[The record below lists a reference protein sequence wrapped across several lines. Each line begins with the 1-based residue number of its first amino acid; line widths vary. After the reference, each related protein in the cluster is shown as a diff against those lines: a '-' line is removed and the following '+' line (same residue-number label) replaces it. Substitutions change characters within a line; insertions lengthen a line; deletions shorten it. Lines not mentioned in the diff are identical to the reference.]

1 MNKENNE
8 VDSQEDIKSISHKDN
23 GEDPMSSVR
32 RKYQKGKKDTNIVL
46 SQKFEKSEDIPNLV
60 QKEEIITYQ
69 KEITKTIEDDYS
81 SNEGESSLVK
91 KNKEEKK
98 NTWKN
103 SYKLKTRPC

>member
-1 MNKENNE
+1 MSKENNE

-32 RKYQKGKKDTNIVL
+32 RKYQKGKKDIVL

-81 SNEGESSLVK
+81 SNECESSLVK
-91 KNKEEKK
+91 KNKE
-98 NTWKN
+98 
-103 SYKLKTRPC
+103 